1 MEKLSIAVHAGAQNR
16 ERSEI
21 DGTKEKQYRLVLAE
35 AVDAGWEM
43 LLRKAGA
50 VAAVESAV
58 RVLEDSPLFNAARGS
73 VLNSQG
79 RVECDAAIMRGDTL
93 MAGAAAA
100 VSNVRNPIT
109 LARIIMDKNLHL
121 MICSKGAEAVAKQY
135 GLELADDG
143 YFITREQLTAWK
155 QKHNDSGNGADGS
168 VPKNISLVTPSDTL
182 QNEKTSKGTV
192 GAVAMDHTGTL
203 AAATSTGGLWGK
215 LPGRI
220 GDSPVIG
227 AGTYADN
234 RTCAVSCTG
243 DGEFIIRGVY
253 AHELH
258 CLIRYKN
265 LSLKEACREL
275 MARNSEIINAEMG
288 LISIDAH
295 GNIEMIRNTSLM
307 FRGCRSTGS
316 DTSTHIWDD

>member
-16 ERSEI
+16 ERPEI
-21 DGTKEKQYRLVLAE
+21 NGAKEKQYRLVLAE

-43 LLRKAGA
+43 LLQKAGA

-93 MAGAAAA
+93 MAGAVAA

-109 LARIIMDKNLHL
+109 LARIIMEKNLHL
-121 MICSKGAEAVAKQY
+121 MICSTGAEAIAKQY
-135 GLELADDG
+135 GLELAENG

-155 QKHNDSGNGADGS
+155 QKHNYSGDGTENKNGAA
-168 VPKNISLVTPSDTL
+168 PKHNSPDTL

-258 CLIRYKN
+258 CLIRYRN

-275 MARNSEIINAEMG
+275 MERNSEIINAEMG

-307 FRGCRSTGS
+307 FRASRSTGS
-316 DTSTHIWDD
+316 DTSTYIWDD